1 MFKLS
6 EKNEIDRRFLKC
18 DYIRFSP
25 SETSTI
31 NTTNSQIYTNIP
43 REDSGISLLIS
54 YIELGFDVIK
64 AATGNRYAVG
74 DNIRL
79 INVGLIAFF
88 SVYNLATSSGKHLD
102 EIKLAHIVSLVYKIL
117 TSSKGSDVLSIGFDR
132 SRDRK
137 KVS

>member
-1 MFKLS
+1 M
-6 EKNEIDRRFLKC
+6 KC

-54 YIELGFDVIK
+54 YIELSFDVIK

-79 INVGLIAFF
+79 VNVGLIAFF
-88 SVYNLATSSGKHLD
+88 TVYNLATSSGKHLD
-102 EIKLAHIVSLVYKIL
+102 EINHAHIVSLVYKIS

-137 KVS
+137 KRELTNKKKD